1 MQEIVMTRCRWQRWC
16 SGLVALVGATL
27 WLGAWQARGQVAGGE
42 KPAAPEVV
50 RTTPIEASVVA
61 GERRAT
67 IKLIGRSGAD
77 VLYTEPGGTVTK
89 LLKRDII
96 DEVYFE
102 INMDTVA
109 LNEAIAKRQ
118 WSTAAGIMLPA
129 LQPTFPFLDLPNNN
143 AADMVLEMGDY
154 VLRAAEAIMREAKT
168 PEQEEPAQKKYEA
181 AYAIYKQAAK
191 AEWSS
196 VGTLAR
202 VKSVKCLL
210 ALNKPKTAQYYF
222 EQIDP
227 PFPGDAAYGIYW
239 LVKGEMDAARGDFN
253 AAIEAAVKSLCFE
266 NKDIG
271 TFPDALL
278 LSARCYEE
286 LQNWH
291 RARDVYYE
299 VARIFPDTDWAD
311 AATKRLEWIMQKGL
325 TKEDEKAPIEY
336 VFFKLKE
343 DMNKIC
349 NEFLE
354 AKRKGE
360 SVDFYARYR
369 EAEEFGEKDL
379 DKEEGGRDKKD
390 VDLDTPVK
398 DQKTQ
403 KKENGAKQ

>member
-1 MQEIVMTRCRWQRWC
+1 MQEIIVTNVCWRSRR
-16 SGLVALVGATL
+16 SVLVGIVLAML
-27 WLGAWQARGQVAGGE
+27 WLATNRVEAQTASGE
-42 KPAAPEVV
+42 KSAAPAVV
-50 RTTPIEASVVA
+50 RTQPIEASVLA
-61 GERRAT
+61 GEKRAT
-67 IKLIGRSGAD
+67 IKIIGRSGVD
-77 VLYTEPGGTVTK
+77 VVYTEPGGAIAK

-102 INMDTVA
+102 INLDTVA

-118 WSTAAGIMLPA
+118 WSSAAAIMLPA
-129 LQPTFPFLDLPNNN
+129 LQPTFPYLDLPNNN
-143 AADMVLEMGDY
+143 VADMVLEMGDY

-168 PEQEEPAQKKYEA
+168 PEQEEPARKKYEA
-181 AYAIYKQAAK
+181 AYAIYKEAAK

-196 VGTLAR
+196 AGTLAR
-202 VKSVKCLL
+202 VKSIKCLL
-210 ALNKPKTAQYYF
+210 ALNKPKTALYYF

-239 LVKGEMDAARGDFN
+239 LVKGEIEAGRGDFN
-253 AAIEAAVKSLCFE
+253 AAMDAAAKSLCFE

-299 VARIFPDTDWAD
+299 VARIFPNTDWAD

-325 TKEDEKAPIEY
+325 TKEEEKAPIEY

-360 SVDFYARYR
+360 VDYYARYR

-379 DKEEGGRDKKD
+379 DKDEGSLQKE
-390 VDLDTPVK
+390 VDLDTPGRE
-398 DQKTQ
+398 Q
-403 KKENGAKQ
+403 KKENGAKK